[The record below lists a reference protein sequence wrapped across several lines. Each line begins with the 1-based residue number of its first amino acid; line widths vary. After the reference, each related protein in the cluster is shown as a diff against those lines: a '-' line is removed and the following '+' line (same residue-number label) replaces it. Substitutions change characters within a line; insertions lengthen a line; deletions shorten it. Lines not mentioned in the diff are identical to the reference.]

1 MSNNQS
7 RQNQQQSIPPTNQP
21 LVDQLTHLLGQL
33 TSVGEMTDARRKRL
47 LDFVQQWEQNDPSTL
62 GKVITAILTI
72 VGSVIIGGTF
82 TGILSIIF
90 ELNSLYVLYII
101 IQLTFIGFG
110 VSLHFLSRSQLL
122 VLASVILI
130 LIGLLA
136 SGGVALVP
144 DQGISSLIL
153 FPLWIVTFVLLTL
166 LMRSDGI
173 TYINL
178 LMAEIYL
185 FAFLMIQFEFRA
197 NGNFQPVIPIGIAI
211 AINLLLLAVSYT
223 PIKILPFY
231 IRLLIQPI
239 LKNIALLVATLLAF
253 VLTFEGIYRLGQD
266 GISAWGTGLLT
277 AYNLLFMVASGAMV
291 WFGHKLNQRNVL
303 IIGGIFW
310 FAFLFYKYYDLFWE
324 LLHKSIFLSVL
335 GLILIGI
342 SYLIQRN
349 VTLKL
354 STTTEVNFEN

>member
-7 RQNQQQSIPPTNQP
+7 RQNQQSIPPTNQP
-21 LVDQLTHLLGQL
+21 LVDQLTHLLDQL
-33 TSVGEMTDARRKRL
+33 TSVGEMTDARRKHL
-47 LDFVQQWEQNDPSTL
+47 LDFAQQWEQNDPSAL

-82 TGILSIIF
+82 TGILSIVF

-110 VSLHFLSRSQLL
+110 VSFHFLSRSQLL
-122 VLASVILI
+122 VLASAILI

-144 DQGISSLIL
+144 DNSSLIL
-153 FPLWIVTFVLLTL
+153 FPLWIVTFVLLTP

-173 TYINL
+173 IYINL
-178 LMAEIYL
+178 LMAEINL

-197 NGNFQPVIPIGIAI
+197 NGNFQLVIPIGIAI
-211 AINLLLLAVSYT
+211 AINLLLLAISYT

-349 VTLKL
+349 ATLKL

>member
-1 MSNNQS
+1 MSTN
-7 RQNQQQSIPPTNQP
+7 QSIPPTNQP
-21 LVDQLTHLLGQL
+21 LIDQLTHLLDQL
-33 TSVGEMTDARRKRL
+33 TSVGEMTDVRRKHL
-47 LDFVQQWEQNDPSTL
+47 LDFVQQWEQNVPSTL
-62 GKVITAILTI
+62 GKVITAILTV
-72 VGSVIIGGTF
+72 VGSLIIGGTF
-82 TGILSIIF
+82 TGILSIVF
-90 ELNSLYVLYII
+90 ELDSLYALYII
-101 IQLTFIGFG
+101 VQLTFIGVG
-110 VSLHFLSRSQLL
+110 VSLHFLSPSQLL
-122 VLASVILI
+122 AFASAILI
-130 LIGLLA
+130 LIGLFA
-136 SGGVALVP
+136 SGGVALIP

-153 FPLWIVTFVLLTL
+153 FPIWIVTFVLLTP
-166 LMRSDGI
+166 LMRSDEM

-178 LMAEIYL
+178 LMVEIYL
-185 FAFLMIQFEFRA
+185 FAFLIIQFEFRT

-211 AINLLLLAVSYT
+211 VINLLLLTTSYT

-231 IRLLIQPI
+231 IRLLIHPI

-253 VLTFEGIYRLGQD
+253 VLTFAEIYRFGQN

-303 IIGGIFW
+303 IIGTIFW

-349 VTLKL
+349 ANLKL

>member
-47 LDFVQQWEQNDPSTL
+47 LDFAQQWEQNDPSTL

-153 FPLWIVTFVLLTL
+153 FPLWIVTFVLLTP

-185 FAFLMIQFEFRA
+185 FAI
-197 NGNFQPVIPIGIAI
+197 
-211 AINLLLLAVSYT
+211 
-223 PIKILPFY
+223 ILDSNQGS
-231 IRLLIQPI
+231 IRLLEKYGFKKWGHLPR
-239 LKNIALLVATLLAF
+239 VADF
-253 VLTFEGIYRLGQD
+253 D
-266 GISAWGTGLLT
+266 GIEVGHLYYGLRICRT
-277 AYNLLFMVASGAMV
+277 
-291 WFGHKLNQRNVL
+291 LNAKDE
-303 IIGGIFW
+303 G
-310 FAFLFYKYYDLFWE
+310 
-324 LLHKSIFLSVL
+324 
-335 GLILIGI
+335 
-342 SYLIQRN
+342 
-349 VTLKL
+349 
-354 STTTEVNFEN
+354 